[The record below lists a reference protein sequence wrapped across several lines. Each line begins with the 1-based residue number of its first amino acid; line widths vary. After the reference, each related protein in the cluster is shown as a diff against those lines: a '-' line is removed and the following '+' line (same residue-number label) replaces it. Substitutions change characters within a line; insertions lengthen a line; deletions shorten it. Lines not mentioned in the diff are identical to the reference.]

1 MLWRPS
7 RQRAKPPDHCDC
19 SGARVLRHRTAACAD
34 LATVHSAAT
43 EHDRLRA
50 HCWRPMRPRA
60 KPVVAAAC
68 AHDRNCPVHPHALTR
83 TEKASCQWTNL
94 ATVRSAPNELTRRQS
109 VRERCVSA
117 SGRDRSQIQAR
128 QCGESPR
135 IPAIALSN
143 QTATALTSRP
153 STQPRHSA
161 TSSQGDSPCESAVSV
176 SKQTVRI
183 ETTSRGCS
191 CTHVHLAPM

>member
-1 MLWRPS
+1 MHTTT
-7 RQRAKPPDHCDC
+7 APPASIH
-19 SGARVLRHRTAACAD
+19 
-34 LATVHSAAT
+34 
-43 EHDRLRA
+43 
-50 HCWRPMRPRA
+50 
-60 KPVVAAAC
+60 
-68 AHDRNCPVHPHALTR
+68 
-83 TEKASCQWTNL
+83 TEKAGCQWTNL

-161 TSSQGDSPCESAVSV
+161 TSSQGDSPCESAVSA
-176 SKQTVRI
+176 SKQTARTIAPKQPGNCRCPGTVTILIPRRLAPTQRD
-183 ETTSRGCS
+183 EYTGRPSVPPPKQTACTVATQQLSDSGCS
-191 CTHVHLAPM
+191 HIRRSHHPLATSS